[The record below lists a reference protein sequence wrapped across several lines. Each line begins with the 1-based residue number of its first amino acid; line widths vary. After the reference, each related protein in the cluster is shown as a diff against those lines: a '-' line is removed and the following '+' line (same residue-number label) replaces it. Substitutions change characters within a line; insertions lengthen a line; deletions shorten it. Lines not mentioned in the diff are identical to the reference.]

1 MRNITVVAKK
11 KGKQIEVHAC
21 SFPSTS
27 YEVTEYPGYG
37 YNAYKVYPMLPET
50 IPCGANN
57 TKLQFTNLEVAVG
70 YTFTITV
77 CNYAGCVNTSLEHD
91 TTNWNCGPEDGH
103 KVIST
108 RQICDSK
115 EDCPIGKR
123 DEKELICQGS
133 PFARNI
139 SLTIFLYMFLVLL
152 LFALV
157 KKKEYFKCRKHPNN
171 PHDMATVGAEVL
183 KLRTLMTD
191 KSGVNFKVSSE
202 VNANLL
208 NLLYANFRIFT
219 LNVMKTKTLTP

>member
-1 MRNITVVAKK
+1 
-11 KGKQIEVHAC
+11 
-21 SFPSTS
+21 
-27 YEVTEYPGYG
+27 
-37 YNAYKVYPMLPET
+37 MLPEDVE
-50 IPCGANN
+50 CGANN
-57 TKLQFTNLEVAVG
+57 TKLQFTKLEVAVG

-77 CNYAGCVNTSLEHD
+77 CNYAGCVNTSIEHD

-103 KVIST
+103 KIIST
-108 RQICDSK
+108 KQICDSK

-171 PHDMATVGAEVL
+171 PHDMATVGAEIL
-183 KLRTLMTD
+183 KLRTLMAD
-191 KSGVNFKVSSE
+191 KSGVNFKVIQK
-202 VNANLL
+202 L
-208 NLLYANFRIFT
+208 NYNFIDIIYYCRIFT
-219 LNVMKTKTLTP
+219 LNVMRTRNLTP